1 MLESTGI
8 EGKEE
13 EEEERG
19 GGERGGG
26 ERGGESLR
34 GIEVERSG
42 EVELTASS
50 DNRVIILLGK
60 GREGED

>member
-13 EEEERG
+13 EEE
-19 GGERGGG
+19 ERGGG

>member
-13 EEEERG
+13 EEGRG

-26 ERGGESLR
+26 ESFRR
-34 GIEVERSG
+34 IEVERSG
-42 EVELTASS
+42 EVEPTASS